1 MGLKMGLQQ
10 SMAHMQPSLC
20 SLCFHSAH
28 TQSCAHTL
36 RREEKE
42 GGKKKTIWLRSG
54 VPQRTRTSTDPDG
67 QTRTRSQ
74 ELRRAMNYNTLCL
87 KLSSCL
93 HSSTLTSSLSTS
105 LPLLFPLC
113 SFFFF
118 LWSFIF
124 HLPLSRAV
132 SISPHLLFFS
142 DSIYFDIYLLS
153 SVPFCSSTPALIYSA
168 CLPPSLPSL
177 LHLISLTWLQ
187 PPPPSFIASGGWSA
201 TVSFNPSRC
210 RLQTPTVTLHRR
222 YQSLGAIK
230 GGPGRNHSSRAA
242 D

>member
-118 LWSFIF
+118 CGHSFSTSLFQEQSLFLLTSFFFLTQSILIYIF
-124 HLPLSRAV
+124 SPQSLSVPPPLLLFTPPA
-132 SISPHLLFFS
+132 SPHLFPPC
-142 DSIYFDIYLLS
+142 SIS
-153 SVPFCSSTPALIYSA
+153 S
-168 CLPPSLPSL
+168 PSPGSN
-177 LHLISLTWLQ
+177 S
-187 PPPPSFIASGGWSA
+187 PPPSFIASGGWSA